1 MDALMSVPAIADSR
15 HADTNLAP
23 AWLIG
28 PLFRTT
34 VIAFAVFLFLAA
46 AVLWSR
52 RAVGAITT
60 PLPPSALLA
69 VGLVVVSTA
78 LAARY
83 TWRLTCPPRTATL
96 TVFPLLTVSVLAFAA
111 ATSLPGSAPIAL
123 VGLWFLI
130 VGEELWTWWPR
141 RPHDPPPVPDA
152 SPRPARRA
160 LTFDSRQRFE
170 QAVADSSLG
179 VELAQEHVTQQ
190 VTRVVEPDGTE
201 RGRGLD
207 ASHLPTGPAPCK
219 RTSRLLP
226 TLRTI
231 PRGVPRTPRRAPSTH
246 QTRPGLPLR
255 CTFRPQ
261 ARRTR
266 RRSHP
271 RPPPS
276 RRRGP
281 QPRTA
286 RNRLAGGHMQPFV

>member
-201 RGRGLD
+201 RVVGWMRVTFQPDQRL
-207 ASHLPTGPAPCK
+207 ASVHLAFCPPFARSPEASLERLEGPQVRIKRVQVFPYGARFDLKLGAPAEEA
-219 RTSRLLP
+219 THVLLQ
-226 TLRTI
+226 
-231 PRGVPRTPRRAPSTH
+231 VAAEAPS
-246 QTRPGLPLR
+246 PE
-255 CTFRPQ
+255 
-261 ARRTR
+261 
-266 RRSHP
+266 
-271 RPPPS
+271 PPET
-276 RRRGP
+276 G
-281 QPRTA
+281 
-286 RNRLAGGHMQPFV
+286 